1 MDDRLIAR
9 LLAHWSFIDPET
21 EIGRHVI
28 FVRPPGTAGKA
39 STEHTINP
47 ACSINFSQHVRTAI
61 PSFSISWQVGATSLD
76 RAISSAKR
84 TW

>member
-39 STEHTINP
+39 GTEYTINP
-47 ACSINFSQHVRTAI
+47 AYSIDFSQHVRTAI
-61 PSFSISWQVGATSLD
+61 RSFSFSWHAGVTSHE
-76 RAISSAKR
+76 RGRKV
-84 TW
+84 TP